1 MKKKDITI
9 LTMVLALPIITP
21 FILPVVFKYNLCQS
35 EWITLITASIST
47 FATIFLGYMV
57 FFQTENHKKRQEE
70 DNKLYQAQAEINRKQ
85 DLMLRAN
92 PHAIFTNI
100 DCLNYAQCPMMISK
114 GEIYNRLTNIAFENS
129 HIFPEHVYMDINFNV
144 PPNNVLE
151 QVRINEVK
159 ITCYTGELM
168 DSTSEE
174 IANFSLLNYSSNEKI
189 TNIKISESGKIVA
202 LLSLLFDIKSKAVF
216 FQNDIKKLLDDTNI
230 KWRITIFY
238 TLSNSFN
245 VNIDYKTHMDCT
257 LSNGVKD
264 VYGHISYTIQDP
276 KIITTQTSSIR
287 ID

>member
-9 LTMVLALPIITP
+9 LTIFLALPIII
-21 FILPVVFKYNLCQS
+21 FFVLPVFFQYKLCQS
-35 EWITLITASIST
+35 EWITLTTACLST
-47 FATIFLGYMV
+47 FATILLGYMV

-189 TNIKISESGKIVA
+189 TNIKISEGGKIVA

>member
-9 LTMVLALPIITP
+9 LTIFLALPIII
-21 FILPVVFKYNLCQS
+21 FFVLPVFFQYKLCQS
-35 EWITLITASIST
+35 EWITLTTACLST
-47 FATIFLGYMV
+47 SSTILLGYMV
-57 FFQTENHKKRQEE
+57 FFQTENHKKHQEE

-100 DCLNYAQCPMMISK
+100 DCLKYAQCPMMISK
-114 GEIYNRLTNIAFENS
+114 GETYNRLTNIDFENF

-189 TNIKISESGKIVA
+189 TNIKISEGGKIVA

>member
-1 MKKKDITI
+1 
-9 LTMVLALPIITP
+9 
-21 FILPVVFKYNLCQS
+21 
-35 EWITLITASIST
+35 
-47 FATIFLGYMV
+47 MV

-114 GEIYNRLTNIAFENS
+114 GAIYNRLTNIDFENF

-159 ITCYTGELM
+159 IACYTGELM
-168 DSTSEE
+168 DSTFEE

-189 TNIKISESGKIVA
+189 TNIKISEGGKIVA

-264 VYGHISYTIQDP
+264 VYGHISYTIQGP
-276 KIITTQTSSIR
+276 KIITTQISSIK

>member
-9 LTMVLALPIITP
+9 LTIFLALPIII
-21 FILPVVFKYNLCQS
+21 FFVLPVFFQYKLCQS
-35 EWITLITASIST
+35 EWITLTTACLST
-47 FATIFLGYMV
+47 SSTILLGYMV

-189 TNIKISESGKIVA
+189 TNIKISEGGKIVA

-245 VNIDYKTHMDCT
+245 VNIDYKTHMDCK

-276 KIITTQTSSIR
+276 KIITTQTSSIK